1 VEETISPV
9 RDAAGHIINYV
20 AVLRDVTHAMRLES
34 QLRQAQKMKAIGELA
49 GGVAHD
55 FNNLLA
61 AILGSTTLLKLRTQP
76 EDRVFQAA
84 DLIQQAAERAARL
97 TSQLLGFAK
106 LGKHQNVPV
115 GLHYAIQE
123 IVAFLSRTL
132 DKRIVIRQQ
141 LRAEQATVMGDPDQI
156 QQLLLNITINAR
168 DAMPDGGELRFETA
182 VVELDAE
189 YCRWHMGA
197 APGIYV
203 MLAVT
208 DTGHGIPREIQ
219 DRVFE
224 PFFTTK
230 EQGKGTGM
238 GLAMVYGIVK
248 NHGGTIR
255 LYSEV
260 GLGTTFKIYLPLA
273 TARMP
278 YSVSTG
284 PLKSLVGRGRILLVD
299 DEPFVRESSTAL
311 LQQLGYEVVTVED
324 GRQAVAYYRD
334 HSDEIDLIIL
344 DLVMPRLGGRE
355 TFHALKSIDPS
366 VRVVIS
372 TGYGHN
378 EVVQAL
384 LDEGMAGF
392 VPKPYNLRTLTEVLV
407 RALGPKG

>member
-1 VEETISPV
+1 
-9 RDAAGHIINYV
+9 
-20 AVLRDVTHAMRLES
+20 
-34 QLRQAQKMKAIGELA
+34 MKAIGELA

-61 AILGSTTLLKLRTQP
+61 AILGSTTLLKLGTHP

-84 DLIQQAAERAARL
+84 DLIQRAAERAARL

-115 GLHYAIQE
+115 DLHDAIHE
-123 IVAFLSRTL
+123 IIAFLSRTL
-132 DKRIVIRQQ
+132 DKRIAIRQQ
-141 LRAEQATVMGDPDQI
+141 LRAEQATAMGDPDQI
-156 QQLLLNITINAR
+156 QQLLLNLTINAR

-182 VVELDAE
+182 VVEFDAE

-197 APGIYV
+197 TPGTYV
-203 MLAVT
+203 MLAVS
-208 DTGHGIPREIQ
+208 DTGHGIPREFQ

-260 GLGTTFKIYLPLA
+260 GHGTTFKAYLPLIA
-273 TARMP
+273 ADVPRAIG
-278 YSVSTG
+278 TG
-284 PLKSLVGRGRILLVD
+284 PVASLMGRGRILLVD
-299 DEPFVRESSTAL
+299 DEPLVRESSTAL
-311 LQQLGYEVVTVED
+311 LQQLGYEVVVAED
-324 GRQAVAYYRD
+324 GRQAAAYYRD
-334 HSDEIDLIIL
+334 HSREIDLVIL
-344 DLVMPRLGGRE
+344 DLVMPRWGGRE
-355 TFHALKSIDPS
+355 TFHALKAIDPS
-366 VRVVIS
+366 ARVVIS

-378 EVVQAL
+378 EVVQTL

-392 VPKPYNLRTLTEVLV
+392 VPKPYHLRTLTEVLARV
-407 RALGPKG
+407 LGRKG